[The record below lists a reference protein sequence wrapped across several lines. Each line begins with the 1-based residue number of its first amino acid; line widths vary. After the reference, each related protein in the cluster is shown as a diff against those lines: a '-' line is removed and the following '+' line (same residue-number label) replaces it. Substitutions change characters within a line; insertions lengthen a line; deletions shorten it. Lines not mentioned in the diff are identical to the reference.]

1 MSASAS
7 PDRGTTDARSRPW
20 FAAQSADTL
29 PPSAD
34 TLAPV
39 RSSCGNTARAHV
51 VPEVISRLRLY
62 APVPVPLP
70 QRPGLGGSLTKAS
83 RTSCR
88 GCRNRPRSFNRTMR
102 LYLPMRD
109 VMRTT
114 AQPMKATTSANE
126 HGGNVGY
133 RRQGSGSGD
142 EQKLLPVRHQ
152 EALTA
157 FLRFIGRML
166 VPKQKIKTAQ
176 DAG

>member
-114 AQPMKATTSANE
+114 AQPMKATTSAKMSTETMSVIEGKVLALVTNR
-126 HGGNVGY
+126 NY
-133 RRQGSGSGD
+133 FQLDTRR
-142 EQKLLPVRHQ
+142 R
-152 EALTA
+152 
-157 FLRFIGRML
+157 LRRFFASSEGCWSLNKR
-166 VPKQKIKTAQ
+166 
-176 DAG
+176 